1 MTETKNFQWLLVPSF
16 ESLFQGVNYEVTM
29 SCALMANYYI
39 SWRLQ
44 NIVTSSKYINI
55 QRSWK
60 VRVTSCYSILM
71 TSHYFEVS
79 KIQSNK
85 PLMDSSRG
93 LSQKICE
100 IFAKNL
106 RNICEKFAKYS
117 RKIRG
122 KFAKN
127 SRKIKICKIFA
138 KNL

>member
-79 KIQSNK
+79 KIQINK
-85 PLMDSSRG
+85 PLRLPHG
-93 LSQKICE
+93 LPHCVSLDKKVDLNPLFSEEC
-100 IFAKNL
+100 KHNL
-106 RNICEKFAKYS
+106 CNRIYT
-117 RKIRG
+117 I
-122 KFAKN
+122 N
-127 SRKIKICKIFA
+127 SIKEVMSIIM
-138 KNL
+138 